1 MANKLMIVALTLLV
15 AACSNAGNGGSSSA
29 GSTANASAAV
39 GKPAP
44 DWSDPLVSGNG
55 ALTMAQLRGKPVFMD
70 FFATWCPP
78 CNAEAPM
85 VNAAYKQYASQGL
98 QVIGVDVQENAQK
111 AKQFVDQHQLT
122 YPAVV
127 DSGTL
132 SDQYRING
140 MPVGVFIDKTGVV
153 RKIEVGQLSPEQLN
167 ADIKS
172 IL

>member
-1 MANKLMIVALTLLV
+1 MAKNWMIVAAAVLAV
-15 AACSNAGNGGSSSA
+15 AACSSNTSS
-29 GSTANASAAV
+29 GANATAQV
-39 GKPAP
+39 GQAAP
-44 DWSDPLVSGNG
+44 DWTDPLVSGTG
-55 ALTMAQLRGKPVFMD
+55 SVTMAQLRGKPVFMD

-85 VNAAYKQYASQGL
+85 VNAAYKQYAAQGL

-111 AKQFVDQHQLT
+111 AKQFVDAHQLT
-122 YPAVV
+122 YPAIV

-140 MPVGVFIDKTGVV
+140 MPVGVFIDKGGVV
-153 RKIEVGQLSPEQLN
+153 RKIVVGQLSPQQLN

>member
-1 MANKLMIVALTLLV
+1 MANKLMIGVLALV
-15 AACSNAGNGGSSSA
+15 MVGCGGGAGSSSA
-29 GSTANASAAV
+29 NATAQV
-39 GKPAP
+39 GQAAP
-44 DWSDPLVSGNG
+44 DWSDPLVKGSGL
-55 ALTMAQLRGKPVFMD
+55 LTMAQLRGKPIFMD

-85 VNAAYKQYASQGL
+85 VNAAYKQYAAQGL
-98 QVIGVDVQENAQK
+98 RVIGVDVQENAQK
-111 AKQFVDQHQLT
+111 AKQFVDQHQLA

-140 MPVGVFIDKTGVV
+140 MPVGVFIDKSGIV